1 VDGHERDTADRRCA
15 SIAASKKP
23 SALIVDFVG
32 NSGRH
37 KLMTTADILG
47 GNVSDEASARAAKK
61 CKDAGTD
68 VDMRAALELAED
80 EIRAEME
87 ARKREEEA
95 RRAKLMARAKYTTK
109 TINPFD
115 TLDMTPQA
123 DRGWD
128 KGKVL
133 SDKQRDLLLRQGID
147 PAGMNYAAAKQ
158 VLNELFRRWDSK
170 LCSFKQAALLK
181 RFGFPHEVSM
191 SEAKATI
198 DQIAASGWKLRYSAP
213 AAPAVSAPTLG
224 DSTIEL

>member
-1 VDGHERDTADRRCA
+1 
-15 SIAASKKP
+15 
-23 SALIVDFVG
+23 LIVDFVG

-80 EIRAEME
+80 EIRAEIE

-115 TLDMTPQA
+115 MLDMTPQA

-191 SEAKATI
+191 TQAKATI

-213 AAPAVSAPTLG
+213 VTPPAQPQALTAG
-224 DSTIEL
+224 DDLEY